1 MLAARRHLRWIA
13 PLLVL
18 GIAAVL
24 RFWALGRPDSLVF
37 DELYYVRDAISQ
49 LAHGFPTVWPDDD
62 PAFLDPAAFTAEA
75 SYAVHPPLGKWLI
88 GLGVLLFGPDT
99 GWGWRSAVALAGVAT
114 VGITMRLG
122 WLMSRSMVI
131 ACTAGL
137 LLAIDGVHI
146 VLTRVALLDG
156 FLALAM
162 ALGALLVWR
171 DQEWV
176 TSSNLRRLSER
187 RESKPEEPL
196 ISTRMRSLNRR
207 GVTWN
212 RPWLLAAGITFGAA
226 ASIKWS
232 GLYPLAF
239 FLVFIAVR
247 DLILRRRELPWPEA
261 LRRSLAQALITAAI
275 TLPAAL
281 ATYLVTWTGWV
292 AGGGWGREEGVPWIA
307 SLWEYHVDM
316 LAWHSTLTAAHPYQ
330 AHPITWPLGL
340 RPTAMFEEGG
350 AGISGIS
357 PLPNLLVT
365 WGGVAAL
372 GVLAWLVLREFL
384 ERRRLRIAA
393 PEFLASG
400 PVASN
405 PLVLVSAFVLTGYLA
420 GWLPWLLTVSRSA
433 VFQFYAVVL
442 TPFSA
447 LALALVIGMLCG
459 IPIGSAS
466 LRQGLRLDPDP
477 EALLSRRLTVAVF
490 LVVAIVIA
498 VLFFPVWSGMPV
510 AEWFWKAH
518 MWLPGWD

>member
-1 MLAARRHLRWIA
+1 M
-13 PLLVL
+13 L

-62 PAFLDPAAFTAEA
+62 PAFRDPAAFTAEA

-88 GLGVLLFGPDT
+88 GLGVLLFGPDN

-122 WLMSRSMVI
+122 WLMSRSMLV

-156 FLALAM
+156 FLALAVT
-162 ALGALLVWR
+162 LGALCVWR
-171 DQEWV
+171 DQEG
-176 TSSNLRRLSER
+176 LRSISPARQPVLARQPVGNGDSEPA
-187 RESKPEEPL
+187 ELPAPAELPVPADAL
-196 ISTRMRSLNRR
+196 AI
-207 GVTWN
+207 TWN
-212 RPWLLAAGITFGAA
+212 RPWLLAAGVTFGAA

-239 FLVFIAVR
+239 FLIFIAVR
-247 DLILRRRELPWPEA
+247 DLILRRRELRWPGA
-261 LRRSLAQALITAAI
+261 LRQSLAQALITAVI
-275 TLPAAL
+275 TLPTAL
-281 ATYLVTWTGWV
+281 ATYLASWAGWI
-292 AGGGWGREEGVPWIA
+292 ASPDAWGRESDVPWIA
-307 SLWEYHVDM
+307 SLWEYHADM
-316 LAWHSTLTAAHPYQ
+316 LAWHSTLSAAHPYQ

-340 RPTAMFEEGG
+340 RPTAMYEEGEG
-350 AGISGIS
+350 VISGIS

-372 GVLAWLVLREFL
+372 CMLAWLVLHEMVAD
-384 ERRRLRIAA
+384 RRLRIAA
-393 PEFLASG
+393 PEFVASG
-400 PVASN
+400 PVESH
-405 PLVLVSAFVLTGYLA
+405 PLMFASAFVLTGYLA

-447 LALALVIGMLCG
+447 LALALVIGMLWG
-459 IPIGSAS
+459 IPSGSQGT
-466 LRQGLRLDPDP
+466 LRPGFHLSRDP
-477 EALLSRRLTVAVF
+477 EALLSRRLTVAIFMVF
-490 LVVAIVIA
+490 AVVIA

-510 AEWFWKAH
+510 AEWFWRAH
-518 MWLPGWD
+518 MWLPGWS